1 MNQYLKDLSS
11 LIINCNFDNTY
22 KMAWAKSIV
31 EIISELHLEEM
42 EADSEIEIDFERI
55 AQKFIQYYWNQSAY
69 FDLLQGSNIKKQPE
83 ILTHTKNL
91 IEAYYTH
98 IGDRK
103 AQNFIKVLPFKSED
117 LNHQYQLTL
126 KETVKVLKQD
136 VCWRFKNLN
145 GKTIDIYRL
154 DKPNGKIFFR
164 QEHGHFI
171 KENSLLLL
179 QLINY
184 RWTQMLE
191 TFNVSPKIAMKVRV
205 TNDNVEIKRA
215 SLKKYRTYLDL
226 EFKDREIRCFYCG
239 DIIPE
244 NEISL
249 DHVIPWSYMY
259 SDDLWN
265 LVYCH
270 KSENSMKQATLVDEE
285 IILKVEERNK
295 RLLRL
300 LEEKGIDDKNVQ
312 ELKLSLEKSWLKQ
325 FWMSYRGA

>member
-1 MNQYLKDLSS
+1 MNQYINDLSS

-31 EIISELHLEEM
+31 ELISELNLEEI
-42 EADSEIEIDFERI
+42 EEESEFEIDFGDI
-55 AQKFIQYYWNQSAY
+55 AKKCVQYYWNQSAY
-69 FDLLQGSNIKKQPE
+69 FDLFQGSNIKKQPE

-91 IEAYYTH
+91 IEAYYTDK
-98 IGDRK
+98 GDRK
-103 AQNFIKVLPFKSED
+103 AQNFIKVVPFKNEE
-117 LNHQYQLTL
+117 LNYQYQILL
-126 KETVKVLKQD
+126 KQTVRVLKQD

-145 GKTIDIYRL
+145 GKTMEVYRL
-154 DKPNGKIFFR
+154 DKTNGKIFFDKE
-164 QEHGHFI
+164 QAKAI

-205 TNDNVEIKRA
+205 TNDNLEIKRA
-215 SLKKYRTYLDL
+215 NLKKYRTYLDL
-226 EFKDREIRCFYCG
+226 EFKDGDIRCFYCG
-239 DIIPE
+239 GIIPE
-244 NEISL
+244 SEISL

-295 RLLRL
+295 NLLRL
-300 LEEKGIDDKNVQ
+300 LEENGIDDKNVQ

>member
-1 MNQYLKDLSS
+1 MNQYINDLSS

-31 EIISELHLEEM
+31 ELISELNLEEI
-42 EADSEIEIDFERI
+42 EEESEIEIDFAEN
-55 AQKFIQYYWNQSAY
+55 KKKCVQYYWNQSAY
-69 FDLLQGSNIKKQPE
+69 FDLFQGSNIKKQPE
-83 ILTHTKNL
+83 ILTHTKSL
-91 IEAYYTH
+91 IEAYYTDK
-98 IGDRK
+98 GDRK
-103 AQNFIKVLPFKSED
+103 AQNFIKVVPFKNEE
-117 LNHQYQLTL
+117 LNHQYQILL
-126 KETVKVLKQD
+126 KQTVRVLKQD

-145 GKTIDIYRL
+145 GKTIEVYRL
-154 DKPNGKIFFR
+154 DKTNGKIFFDKE
-164 QEHGHFI
+164 QAKAI

-205 TNDNVEIKRA
+205 TNDNLEIKRA
-215 SLKKYRTYLDL
+215 NLKKYRTYLDL
-226 EFKDREIRCFYCG
+226 EFKAGDIRCFYCG
-239 DIIPE
+239 GIIPE
-244 NEISL
+244 SEISL

-295 RLLRL
+295 TLLRL
-300 LEEKGIDDKNVQ
+300 LEENGIDDKNVQ

>member
-1 MNQYLKDLSS
+1 MNHYINDLSS

-31 EIISELHLEEM
+31 ELISELNLEEI
-42 EADSEIEIDFERI
+42 EEESEIEIDFADI
-55 AQKFIQYYWNQSAY
+55 AKKCVQYYWNQSAY
-69 FDLLQGSNIKKQPE
+69 FDLFQGSNIKKQPE
-83 ILTHTKNL
+83 ILTYTKNL

-98 IGDRK
+98 KGDRK
-103 AQNFIKVLPFKSED
+103 AQNFIKVVPFKNEE
-117 LNHQYQLTL
+117 LNHQYQILL
-126 KETVKVLKQD
+126 KQTVRVLKQD

-145 GKTIDIYRL
+145 GKTIEVYRL
-154 DKPNGKIFFR
+154 DKTNGKIFFDKE
-164 QEHGHFI
+164 QAKAI

-205 TNDNVEIKRA
+205 TNDNLEIKRA
-215 SLKKYRTYLDL
+215 NLKKYRTYLDL
-226 EFKDREIRCFYCG
+226 EFKDGDIRCFYCG
-239 DIIPE
+239 GIIPE
-244 NEISL
+244 SEISL

-270 KSENSMKQATLVDEE
+270 KSENSMKQAALVDEE

-295 RLLRL
+295 TLLRL
-300 LEEKGIDDKNVQ
+300 LEENGINDKNVQ